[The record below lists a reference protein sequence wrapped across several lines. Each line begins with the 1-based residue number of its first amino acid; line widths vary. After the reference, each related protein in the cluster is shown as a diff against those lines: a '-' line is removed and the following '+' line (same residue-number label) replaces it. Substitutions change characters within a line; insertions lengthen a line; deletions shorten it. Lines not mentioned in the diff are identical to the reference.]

1 MPLSLNEIRDRAR
14 AFAREWDGE
23 TSERAEAQSFWNDFF
38 HVFGKKR
45 RSVAVYEQKAKRFTG
60 TAQGRIDLFWPGV
73 MLAEHKSAGVDLDA
87 AFDQATDYF
96 AGLELEIGVSRMER
110 RDPRQGA
117 VLRTWLDETLVPEF
131 EGRVLPVDGQVA
143 LRCARLHVPDPQP
156 ERDALLAATALA
168 HGLTVVTRNEADFA
182 PTGVDVFNPWRAWA
196 VQEGTGR
203 YVAGDDREWTSP

>member
-45 RSVAVYEQKAKRFTG
+45 RSVAVYEQKARRFAG
-60 TAQGRIDLFWPGV
+60 TAMGRIDLFWPGV

-96 AGLELEIGVSRMER
+96 AGLTESEKPQYILVSDFQRFRLYDLDGREPALAEQRRGPGRLPPRVVGQADVPCTTRDEGMVQGVDGLPQRGTR
-110 RDPRQGA
+110 VRC
-117 VLRTWLDETLVPEF
+117 LDEP
-131 EGRVLPVDGQVA
+131 QV
-143 LRCARLHVPDPQP
+143 HVVRAQ
-156 ERDALLAATALA
+156 
-168 HGLTVVTRNEADFA
+168 TVQR
-182 PTGVDVFNPWRAWA
+182 GVDLPKIV
-196 VQEGTGR
+196 VGQ
-203 YVAGDDREWTSP
+203 